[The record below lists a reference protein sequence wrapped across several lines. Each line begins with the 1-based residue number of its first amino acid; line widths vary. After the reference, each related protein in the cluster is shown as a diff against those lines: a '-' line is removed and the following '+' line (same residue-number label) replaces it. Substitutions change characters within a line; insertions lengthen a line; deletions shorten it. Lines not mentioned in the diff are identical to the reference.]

1 MLRCIITA
9 TKALPL
15 FLRFYSFLY
24 KKTPK
29 STYICYNF
37 ALLMSFSGM

>member
-15 FLRFYSFLY
+15 FYVFIVFFI
-24 KKTPK
+24 KTHPK
-29 STYICYNF
+29 AHIF
-37 ALLMSFSGM
+37 ATISPF

>member
-9 TKALPL
+9 TKALPP

-24 KKTPK
+24 KRTPK
-29 STYICYNF
+29 KAKNSKIEHLF
-37 ALLMSFSGM
+37 